1 MSISRKG
8 LLWQLG
14 EAQQVE
20 ICMKKNIIKNLHRY
34 EGSLIVHLER
44 REKPVRHTTL
54 SEHTFKK
61 GEFITPINSI
71 PMMQEFEDE
80 KSWSYGRMPEYLW
93 IGLLLK
99 YYGREEGL
107 RKSYGIISTLH
118 KLAPDLYTA
127 RLSQVIKL
135 DSEVQK
141 RFYDYI
147 VCIGAK
153 DALAPLTVFLTASKA
168 PIFAGCFYCP
178 QKSIEDRCEAII
190 DAMRDIMGHQT
201 DEATDIRFVALY
213 FNLLSGKL
221 HLQKDQVDLLM
232 AYPASKHTDEIM
244 CLARPTVRSLEMM
257 ILTFEET
264 DSAYLK
270 DFWRCVSEMT
280 DCSIFVL
287 EFPEEKRNITAYIE
301 KLHDVFTYLS
311 ELFVATDPLNEKMN
325 VLLGIAT
332 YSYKRLKEVYDHQ
345 LFNSISGRSCVR
357 VLIEDYIMMKYLV
370 KNEPSHDNIW
380 RDYQLYGMG
389 LYKLVLARHRE
400 SDVLEGS
407 HFDEKFIEVLVNEFK
422 GEEFINMD
430 TKYFD
435 KQNIRLKAECVDEK
449 ALYGLYYDYD
459 SSFEHGLW
467 GAIRESALL
476 KCNNPAHKYHCVP
489 DVEDETR
496 LKSVLPD
503 CVMVMNKAVSFLNE
517 LYGIPEQL
525 LNEVIHFDIKPITE

>member
-1 MSISRKG
+1 MRH
-8 LLWQLG
+8 
-14 EAQQVE
+14 
-20 ICMKKNIIKNLHRY
+20 IK
-34 EGSLIVHLER
+34 
-44 REKPVRHTTL
+44 L
-54 SEHTFKK
+54 SAHTFKK
-61 GEFITPINSI
+61 GEFIAPINSI

-80 KSWSYGRMPEYLW
+80 KSWSYGHIPEYLW

-107 RKSYGIISTLH
+107 RKSYDIISTLH
-118 KLAPDLYTA
+118 KLAPDLYTV
-127 RLSQVIKL
+127 RLSQIIKL

-141 RFYDYI
+141 KFYNYI

-153 DALAPLTVFLTASKA
+153 DALAPLTIFLTTSKA
-168 PIFAGCFYCP
+168 PVFSECFYCP

-190 DAMRDIMGHQT
+190 DAMRDTMGHQT
-201 DEATDIRFVALY
+201 NEATDIRFVALY

-221 HLQKDQVDLLM
+221 HLQKEQVDLLM

-244 CLARPTVRSLEMM
+244 RIARPTVRSLEMM
-257 ILTFEET
+257 ILTFEKT

-287 EFPEEKRNITAYIE
+287 EFPEEKINITAYME
-301 KLHDVFTYLS
+301 KLHDIFTYLS
-311 ELFVATDPLNEKMN
+311 ELFVAADPLNEKMN

-332 YSYKRLKEVYDHQ
+332 YSYKRMKEIYDHQ

-357 VLIEDYIMMKYLV
+357 VLIEDYIMMRYLV
-370 KNEPSHDNIW
+370 KSEPSHDNIW

-400 SDVLEGS
+400 SGVLEQS
-407 HFDEKFIEVLVNEFK
+407 HFDDRYIEALVNEYK

-435 KQNIRLKAECVDEK
+435 KQNIRLKAESVGEK
-449 ALYGLYYDYD
+449 ELYGLYYDYD

-467 GAIRESALL
+467 GAIRESCLL

-489 DVEDETR
+489 DIEDETR
-496 LKSVLPD
+496 LKTVLPD
-503 CVMVMNKAVSFLNE
+503 CVMVMNKTVSFLNE
-517 LYGIPEQL
+517 LYGIP
-525 LNEVIHFDIKPITE
+525 